1 MGMGPAGGRS
11 ESDEDKEHQTAE
23 YLRDFHDSFWDDSPP
38 VAPAV
43 IGDEEDD

>member
-1 MGMGPAGGRS
+1 MGPAGNRS
-11 ESDEDKEHQTAE
+11 EGDEDEEHQTAE
-23 YLRDFHDSFWDDSPP
+23 YLRGTNDSFWDDSPP